1 MLCSAVKGY
10 SEEPHYYQV
19 FLMSHDAAQE
29 LAKLVEETE
38 RVARQVEDVRVRIA
52 AVTKRRSSSDE
63 VSVEAA
69 AAHIEPSPH
78 RVAPEPEKTSTP
90 PSERIP
96 CLDTV
101 SKLLPSLNR
110 PRRAPPESGV
120 YSLVAESGRYSII
133 AHRRERGSHV
143 DLPMPVKT
151 KVSA

>member
-1 MLCSAVKGY
+1 
-10 SEEPHYYQV
+10 
-19 FLMSHDAAQE
+19 MSHDAAQE

-63 VSVEAA
+63 LEAA

-78 RVAPEPEKTSTP
+78 RVSEPEKTPAP

-143 DLPMPVKT
+143 DLPMPVAPKT

>member
-1 MLCSAVKGY
+1 
-10 SEEPHYYQV
+10 
-19 FLMSHDAAQE
+19 MSHDAAQE

-78 RVAPEPEKTSTP
+78 RVAPEPEKAPAP

-110 PRRAPPESGV
+110 PRRSPPESGV

-143 DLPMPVKT
+143 DLPMPVAPKT